1 MLRASLVSSGSEWD
15 QWTPIIQM
23 AINSTFHST
32 LGHTPH
38 FVVYGEDKR
47 LPYELLEQNPRPA
60 YTDDY
65 VRRAVRKKQ
74 EIYRTAQQTFMIRER
89 QNHPPAAQA
98 SPSQRR
104 PAGSSRIP
112 PGFRPGHS
120 QPKTVTQSWFHFDS
134 LKLSRKHYEDE
145 FFRANPSDHATS
157 QEPGAIVSFVGS
169 YVEVSISLD
178 ALSSYVEVSISL
190 DALSSFY
197 ISASTH
203 LSLIEQYTHAISTDA
218 SLTAGQISSL
228 LSFLSLSHADLASFK
243 DRLPRPRP
251 RRQRRGLFN
260 FLGDVISYLFGIATH
275 DELDARFD
283 NYERTLGSVVGK
295 FKGTISD
302 TVNSLNNVTRQLSI
316 YTDTNSQLIA
326 HEQHFTLL
334 LAHVS
339 LYQSRVRLFVDYFN
353 SLTHDLSLQSMAS
366 SCLPSSLQLLSGP
379 SSSGSPATPDLPHC
393 SP

>member
-1 MLRASLVSSGSEWD
+1 MTTVSLSPQRDPFLLIFPILHVSAASLPTSYL
-15 QWTPIIQM
+15 
-23 AINSTFHST
+23 A
-32 LGHTPH
+32 
-38 FVVYGEDKR
+38 R
-47 LPYELLEQNPRPA
+47 L
-60 YTDDY
+60 
-65 VRRAVRKKQ
+65 
-74 EIYRTAQQTFMIRER
+74 
-89 QNHPPAAQA
+89 
-98 SPSQRR
+98 
-104 PAGSSRIP
+104 
-112 PGFRPGHS
+112 
-120 QPKTVTQSWFHFDS
+120 
-134 LKLSRKHYEDE
+134 
-145 FFRANPSDHATS
+145 
-157 QEPGAIVSFVGS
+157 GAIVEDIGTVSFVG
-169 YVEVSISLD
+169 
-178 ALSSYVEVSISL
+178 SYVEVSISL

-251 RRQRRGLFN
+251 RRQRRGLFY
-260 FLGDVISYLFGIATH
+260 FMGGVISYLFGIATH

-295 FKGTISD
+295 FKETFDAIHTISD

-339 LYQSRVRLFVDYFN
+339 LYQSRVRLFVDHFN

-366 SCLPSSLQLLSGP
+366 SCLPSSLRLLSGP